1 MFDYFSESLKKK
13 FTANFLT
20 THEWE
25 SYQWS
30 TKSDIAVLEILNV
43 HMPPGGHMKQ
53 SASLSHGCTT
63 CCYMSCYS
71 MRGRDSEGKNSSIL
85 HFQSWI
91 KTHLVLQW
99 VFTAA
104 AQQSRKIQ
112 NITADVNFYPEA
124 QLWEVHQLKLIK
136 VWTTVRRLLAE
147 QIQ

>member
-1 MFDYFSESLKKK
+1 MFDARSAGLLFWVIKKK
-13 FTANFLT
+13 VYSKLSHNTWMKYKIWHCSSWNTECSHAT
-20 THEWE
+20 WWTHE
-25 SYQWS
+25 
-30 TKSDIAVLEILNV
+30 TKCFTVTWMHN
-43 HMPPGGHMKQ
+43 
-53 SASLSHGCTT
+53 
-63 CCYMSCYS
+63 MSCYS